1 MKEWINEENKNNNL
15 DLIDV
20 ISMALIGENLSKKMN
35 GVAVRMFIYLWIED
49 FTGGLMH
56 SFLYKMYD
64 VKVM

>member
-1 MKEWINEENKNNNL
+1 M
-15 DLIDV
+15 
-20 ISMALIGENLSKKMN
+20 ISMVLIGGNLSKKMN